1 MKKQIEPFHIH
12 PSHIQYS
19 ISVFMFNRKGTYK
32 KGIQKYNK
40 WNGFLFC
47 DFQINGAFSAWSEIE
62 QIFALQYII
71 HQLQLKTWCVYNL
84 EIMCLY
90 CIRTFTG
97 YSPINYRNQCI
108 TKAVLQWKGHCN
120 LPTQR
125 DNQLCTLD
133 NRTFSN
139 LQWLDFWFQLL
150 HLLYTNL
157 DLKLRNK

>member
-47 DFQINGAFSAWSEIE
+47 DFQINGAFSAWSKIE

-71 HQLQLKTWCVYNL
+71 HHLQLKTWCVYNL

-108 TKAVLQWKGHCN
+108 TNRCDLCIQWTRALYSIGITRTNALQIGVICVYNGHVFY
-120 LPTQR
+120 
-125 DNQLCTLD
+125 TL
-133 NRTFSN
+133 
-139 LQWLDFWFQLL
+139 LE
-150 HLLYTNL
+150 
-157 DLKLRNK
+157 